1 MLRYVAYLHAWLGF
15 GQPSLVF
22 VVKRRVE
29 KEGKVAEG
37 TAKGSKRAL
46 RGTLHTSVMS
56 KDDVGDQLWAA
67 GRTFATL
74 HSVDKSSKSLISS
87 FVKVIQSV
95 WKWSSRFEFSTFFSY
110 SSKTFDLFYA
120 VKTML
125 SKLENLWFLRSKKV
139 NFDGQYWLRCWK
151 KVKSHRMIGEKINV
165 ARFARN
171 VVKWDFLCDFHT
183 PCSRN

>member
-46 RGTLHTSVMS
+46 RGNLHTSVMS

-95 WKWSSRFEFSTFFSY
+95 WKWSSRFEFSTFFFPIHRWLLTFFMQWRQCLVN
-110 SSKTFDLFYA
+110 SKTFDFYE
-120 VKTML
+120 VKRSILML
-125 SKLENLWFLRSKKV
+125 SIDFDAEKRSKV
-139 NFDGQYWLRCWK
+139 
-151 KVKSHRMIGEKINV
+151 INE
-165 ARFARN
+165 
-171 VVKWDFLCDFHT
+171 
-183 PCSRN
+183 

>member
-56 KDDVGDQLWAA
+56 KDDVGDQL
-67 GRTFATL
+67 
-74 HSVDKSSKSLISS
+74 
-87 FVKVIQSV
+87 
-95 WKWSSRFEFSTFFSY
+95 
-110 SSKTFDLFYA
+110 
-120 VKTML
+120 
-125 SKLENLWFLRSKKV
+125 
-139 NFDGQYWLRCWK
+139 
-151 KVKSHRMIGEKINV
+151 
-165 ARFARN
+165 
-171 VVKWDFLCDFHT
+171 
-183 PCSRN
+183 

>member
-46 RGTLHTSVMS
+46 RRTLHTSAMS

-74 HSVDKSSKSLISS
+74 HSVTKSSKCLIFNFYICLFIDDFWPFFCIEVNTEQQNWPFY
-87 FVKVIQSV
+87 FVKIKGFQV
-95 WKWSSRFEFSTFFSY
+95 Y
-110 SSKTFDLFYA
+110 SAY
-120 VKTML
+120 
-125 SKLENLWFLRSKKV
+125 
-139 NFDGQYWLRCWK
+139 CIK
-151 KVKSHRMIGEKINV
+151 KVKSHRSIFFKMRLFWLLLKH
-165 ARFARN
+165 F
-171 VVKWDFLCDFHT
+171 DFFSCGLGHT
-183 PCSRN
+183 IFMKF